1 MLQVRVRWAK
11 KSLQYKSRL
20 FTSIIYKFIFS
31 KMAFA
36 QYDVHCELKPPQSD
50 VKQSAHSVDWQ
61 STKKSVSERN
71 RHMFNNSDM
80 SDISFTCEG
89 SDKILYAHK
98 YVLGTSSAVFRA
110 MFYGDLAEKNSIVH
124 LSDTDV
130 KSLEEFLRFLY
141 TDACN
146 LTTDNVISVMYLSKK
161 YIVPSLTEKCVNN
174 LASSIK
180 AENVMSILEQATHF
194 DESKLEMSCWQFIKS
209 NTKQAVASTDFNN
222 VSQKTLASLLR
233 LNELNIVEV
242 ELFRAVLKWS
252 NFQCSKRDIEA
263 TRENR
268 RSVIGDAIY
277 DLRFLAMNEKEFS
290 LNVAT
295 SGLLTAEEIVPIYTK
310 FNGIYSPGLK
320 WKLSDKRS
328 ISDISSEK
336 RSMNDKI
343 TEKRCVPMSDDLK
356 LAEKEK
362 KPEEG
367 YFYRKYTKSNSN
379 RNRK

>member
-1 MLQVRVRWAK
+1 
-11 KSLQYKSRL
+11 
-20 FTSIIYKFIFS
+20 
-31 KMAFA
+31 
-36 QYDVHCELKPPQSD
+36 
-50 VKQSAHSVDWQ
+50 
-61 STKKSVSERN
+61 
-71 RHMFNNSDM
+71 
-80 SDISFTCEG
+80 
-89 SDKILYAHK
+89 
-98 YVLGTSSAVFRA
+98 

-124 LSDTDV
+124 LSDTDE
-130 KSLEEFLRFLY
+130 KSLGEFLRFLY

-161 YIVPSLTEKCVNN
+161 YIVSSLTEKCVNN

-290 LNVAT
+290 LNVAA

-343 TEKRCVPMSDDLK
+343 TEKRCVPMAMSDDLK

-362 KPEEG
+362 NPEEG